1 MSFLIVMVLL
11 LVVMYVLM
19 IRPQRQRQRDHQS
32 LIEGAGVGD
41 DILTTGGI
49 YGTITRAEG
58 DDVVVSVA
66 GPGVLPSLV
75 AGSVPVAWPVVAD
88 EAGPVASVVS
98 SVTVVAGSS
107 PDPSLVVDDCS
118 AGSVAV
124 GSKTVGDCVRPAPL
138 CDGTV
143 GSGSGESADEIQVET
158 TRTTTI
164 GAVSQAAR
172 R

>member
-49 YGTITRAEG
+49 YGTITRVEG
-58 DDVVVSVA
+58 DDVVVEIADGLNVHMTRRGIA
-66 GPGVLPSLV
+66 AVLP
-75 AGSVPVAWPVVAD
+75 PED
-88 EAGPVASVVS
+88 EAAPETIDAEAVEE
-98 SVTVVAGSS
+98 
-107 PDPSLVVDDCS
+107 PVDDEPAVTAREEAVTS
-118 AGSVAV
+118 EADAEATAG
-124 GSKTVGDCVRPAPL
+124 D
-138 CDGTV
+138 
-143 GSGSGESADEIQVET
+143 
-158 TRTTTI
+158 
-164 GAVSQAAR
+164 R

>member
-1 MSFLIVMVLL
+1 VSFLIVMVLL

-58 DDVVVSVA
+58 DDVVVEIADGLNVHMTRRGIA
-66 GPGVLPSLV
+66 AVLPPEDDTAPDTIDAEAVEEPADDEPGVTAREEAVTSEADAEAA
-75 AGSVPVAWPVVAD
+75 AGD
-88 EAGPVASVVS
+88 
-98 SVTVVAGSS
+98 
-107 PDPSLVVDDCS
+107 
-118 AGSVAV
+118 
-124 GSKTVGDCVRPAPL
+124 
-138 CDGTV
+138 
-143 GSGSGESADEIQVET
+143 
-158 TRTTTI
+158 
-164 GAVSQAAR
+164 R